1 MPVRLLPVGAAPASH
16 GRIPLASE
24 IRAAIIHVKAR
35 RLWREDEG
43 KDMVEYGLLIMLIS
57 LGAITALV
65 KLASVFRFFASH
77 ASSAQSVR

>member
-1 MPVRLLPVGAAPASH
+1 MPIRLLPVGVAPAAH

-24 IRAAIIHVKAR
+24 IRGAIIHVKAR

-65 KLASVFRFFASH
+65 KLAGAFRFFASH
-77 ASSAQSVR
+77 ASSGQSVR